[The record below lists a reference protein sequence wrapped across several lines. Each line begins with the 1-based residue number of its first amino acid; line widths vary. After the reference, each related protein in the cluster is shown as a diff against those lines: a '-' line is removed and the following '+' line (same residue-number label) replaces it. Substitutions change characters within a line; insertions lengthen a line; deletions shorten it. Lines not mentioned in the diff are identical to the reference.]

1 MQLFMMFYFYLI
13 ILAVYSGHKKIVD
26 LLLKNKAKVNVVA
39 KNGKDALF
47 YGIYASIIFY
57 MD

>member
-1 MQLFMMFYFYLI
+1 MMFYFYLI